1 MKKTSD
7 GLKKQ
12 RRYKPG
18 TVALREIRKMQ
29 RSTDLL
35 MAKRPFQRLVR
46 QVIREMAPAGID
58 MRIERKALQAL
69 QEASEAYLVEV
80 LQATNKAAL
89 HRRRVTI
96 APLDVRFAMDMR
108 GDDMIAVA
116 KWSLRDVG
124 LKDATRKKSSEKTTE
139 KSTEKSTVKSTVK
152 SSESESI
159 ESESSEKSSEK
170 STKKS
175 TVKSSESESTEKSSE
190 TSTEKSSE
198 SESSEKST
206 EKSTESEDA
215 VIDMQTEAIVETDS
229 EPVVGAS

>member
-1 MKKTSD
+1 MRVEFGNIKTQKNKGEMARTKQTAMKNRSTTGSKQRRLLKQRQQSQHMKKTSD

-29 RSTDLL
+29 KSTHLL

-46 QVIREMAPAGID
+46 QVIRKVAPAGID

-108 GDDMIAVA
+108 GDNMIAVVEA
-116 KWSLRDVG
+116 ITRDVG
-124 LKDATRKKSSEKTTE
+124 LDAAAC
-139 KSTEKSTVKSTVK
+139 
-152 SSESESI
+152 
-159 ESESSEKSSEK
+159 
-170 STKKS
+170 KKS
-175 TVKSSESESTEKSSE
+175 T
-190 TSTEKSSE
+190 
-198 SESSEKST
+198 
-206 EKSTESEDA
+206 
-215 VIDMQTEAIVETDS
+215 
-229 EPVVGAS
+229 